1 MDNENIVP
9 LAEMLWSAQQS
20 KVPCEPL
27 TQHKEDLSVSEAYDI
42 QIHNMR
48 QRFRQGLHGRPARL
62 VGRKIGITSK
72 AVQNWLNVTEPDF
85 GFLLDDMMVTHGE
98 VAPIQLMLQ
107 PRVEGEIAFVLKK
120 DLEGPGVT
128 PLDVISATDYLLP
141 AIEIIDSRIADW
153 KIKYEDTIADNASSG
168 FFVLGNQPRG
178 LSKVDLDLCGLSLLQ
193 NGRVKS
199 TGAGLACL
207 GDPIHAVVWL
217 ANTLGKMGVRIKAG
231 EVILSGAL
239 GPVVP
244 VAQGDHVEVHI
255 SGLGSVS
262 CRFDEEEWAR

>member
-1 MDNENIVP
+1 MPRV
-9 LAEMLWSAQQS
+9 
-20 KVPCEPL
+20 
-27 TQHKEDLSVSEAYDI
+27 
-42 QIHNMR
+42 R
-48 QRFRQGLHGRPARL
+48 RPAEL
-62 VGRKIGITSK
+62 VHFIRKFEPFRGFVGFGVEHRD
-72 AVQNWLNVTEPDF
+72 AV
-85 GFLLDDMMVTHGE
+85 LLVALLLADRGPHGE